1 MSAIQSID
9 YLALAPVLVL
19 AVGAVLVLVVD
30 LMVARGPA
38 LPGWLA
44 LAVVVGAA
52 ALVPAS
58 AQRTTLCVAGAG
70 AEPGA
75 GCGYLTLGPTLAF
88 QGIALAATAVV
99 VLLAIGVVA
108 QLGLP
113 AGEFHFLV
121 LASASGAVAVPATS
135 DLVSLIVVLELVSLP
150 TFALVGLRRG
160 DARAGEAALKI
171 FLFSVTSVAVS
182 LYGIAL
188 LYGSAGGVGLAELAT
203 WSAGTDPTPVAA
215 AGLVMLLSVFAFKVA
230 AVPFHSWA
238 PDTYE
243 GAPVPV
249 AAYLSVVSKTAG
261 FAGLALVLATF
272 WSWSRVWAPVVA
284 VLAAATMLVGNVA
297 ALRQTRAVR
306 LLAWSSIAQAG
317 YVLVPFGAAVAA
329 GEQAEGLLDAVVAYL
344 VAYAAM
350 NLGAFAVVAVVAR
363 RRPRVTLADFDGL
376 AWRSP
381 WLGLSLALFLA
392 ALAGL
397 PPGLIGLFVKL
408 RVLAVP
414 VATSAWWLAVVM
426 AVATVIGLAYYLA
439 FAARLF
445 RRPTSEAAPVPAARS
460 AQLAVAVTLVATVV
474 LSVAP
479 ALALGLVAGL

>member
-1 MSAIQSID
+1 MNLIQSVD
-9 YLALAPVLVL
+9 YVTLGPVVAL
-19 AVGAVLVLVVD
+19 AVGAVVVLVAD
-30 LMVARGPA
+30 LLVARGPA

-44 LAVVVGAA
+44 LVFVVTAA
-52 ALVPAS
+52 ALLPAS
-58 AQRTTLCVAGAG
+58 AQRSTLCSGESVTS
-70 AEPGA
+70 
-75 GCGYLTLGPTLAF
+75 CGYVTGGWPLAF
-88 QGIALAATAVV
+88 QGIVLAGTAVV
-99 VLLAIGVVA
+99 VLLAVSTVA
-108 QLGLP
+108 HLGLP

-121 LASASGAVAVPATS
+121 LASASGALAVPATR

-150 TFALVGLRRG
+150 TFALVGLRR
-160 DARAGEAALKI
+160 DDTRAGEAALKI

-188 LYGSAGGVGLAELAT
+188 LYGSSGTVDLGSLRAWA
-203 WSAGTDPTPVAA
+203 SATDPTPVAA

-238 PDTYE
+238 PDAYE

-261 FAGLALVLATF
+261 FAGLALVLASF
-272 WSWSRVWAPVVA
+272 WPWSDVWAPVVA

-297 ALRQTRAVR
+297 ALRQTSAVR

-317 YVLVPFGAAVAA
+317 YVLVPFGAVVAA
-329 GEQAEGLLDAVVAYL
+329 GDAAVGLIDAVVAYL

-350 NLGAFAVVAVVAR
+350 NLGAFSVVSVVAR
-363 RRPRVTLADFDGL
+363 RKPSVSLADFDGL

-381 WLGLSLALFLA
+381 WLGWSLALFLA

-397 PPGLIGLFVKL
+397 PPGLVGLFVKV
-408 RVLAVP
+408 RVLALP
-414 VATSAWWLAVVM
+414 VATSAWWLAAVM
-426 AVATVIGLAYYLA
+426 AVATVIGLAYYLS

-445 RRPTSEAAPVPAARS
+445 RRPQGEPEAVPVARS
-460 AQLAVAVTLVATVV
+460 ARLAVGLTLAATVV

-479 ALALGLVAGL
+479 ALALGLVGRL